1 MTHSLNSQFM
11 KNNALL
17 ALALVMIFA
26 FTGCTGESTSLF
38 DPDYQPERPD
48 PTISVIEPQD
58 GWLAGVEGVVI
69 RGENFSEE
77 ADENRVYF
85 DGVPG
90 TVLSSSSSEINVRP
104 AQVTGDDVEVKLT
117 VRGAINFSNSI
128 GYNLD
133 QPVFQAPGSI
143 ANDNVLGVATD
154 ADGNIFFSYQEGGVP
169 RGIRFWDTDAE
180 TTERYLPSQFNW
192 TSLKVGPDGLVYGAR
207 NIFGIYRETPNGT
220 IDNNP
225 FAIGTSGEAYVDMD
239 FDPDHNLWAVG
250 NNDNIFRINID
261 TGDVVPFP
269 FEGNLRAVKYYD
281 GKLYMGGR
289 FDDGSE
295 EGSLEI
301 WTLDVANG
309 EVSNPQQYLDI
320 SEITEEDFELFTIT
334 FDANGTLFMGTDTGT
349 GIYTWNESDGLEE
362 FYPGLV
368 LPTGYSFA
376 WTDNFLVASATNI
389 EEETRYALKID
400 VRREG
405 APYYGVD

>member
-11 KNNALL
+11 KNNVLY
-17 ALALVMIFA
+17 ALALVLLLVM
-26 FTGCTGESTSLF
+26 TGCTGESTSLF

-48 PTISVIEPQD
+48 PSISVIEPQD

-85 DGVPG
+85 DGIPG

-117 VRGAINFSNSI
+117 VRGAINFSNSMS
-128 GYNLD
+128 YNLD

-192 TSLKVGPDGLVYGAR
+192 SSLKIGPDGLVYGAR
-207 NIFGIYRETPNGT
+207 NIFGIYRETPGGT

-250 NNDNIFRINID
+250 NNENIFRINID

-289 FDDGSE
+289 FDDGTE

-309 EVSNPQQYLDI
+309 EVSNPQQYLNI
-320 SEITEEDFELFTIT
+320 SEIADVDFDLFTIT
-334 FDANGTLFMGTDTGT
+334 FDANGTLFMGTDT
-349 GIYTWNESDGLEE
+349 
-362 FYPGLV
+362 
-368 LPTGYSFA
+368 
-376 WTDNFLVASATNI
+376 
-389 EEETRYALKID
+389 
-400 VRREG
+400 
-405 APYYGVD
+405 